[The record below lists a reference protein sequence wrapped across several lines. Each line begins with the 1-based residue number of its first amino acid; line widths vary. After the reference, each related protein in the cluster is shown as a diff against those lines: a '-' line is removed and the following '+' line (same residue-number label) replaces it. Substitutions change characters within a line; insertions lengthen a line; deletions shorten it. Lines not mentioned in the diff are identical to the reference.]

1 MKKNP
6 FGGVAITYNNVIVRV
21 VSLLKPETVILLL
34 GRIKKHNE
42 NAQLDEDVA
51 EMEGF
56 DI

>member
-1 MKKNP
+1 
-6 FGGVAITYNNVIVRV
+6 
-21 VSLLKPETVILLL
+21 LLKPETVILLL